1 MIAVVDYGL
10 GNLHSILKAVERVA
24 AGREEVRL
32 TESPD
37 DVGRAARVVLP
48 GVGAF
53 GDTMKGLEQ
62 RGLIPALRRVFD
74 DRRPFLGIC
83 MGMEALFAGSDE
95 NPGVAGLG
103 VFPGTLRRFG
113 ANGLKVPH
121 MGWNALAF
129 PRPTPLFEGLAPG
142 THVYFVHS
150 YHAGLS
156 QPEIVA
162 ATSDHGVE
170 FAAAVA
176 DPARPIFGAQFHPE
190 KSQDAGLRILTNFVT
205 LAA

>member
-10 GNLHSILKAVERVA
+10 GNLHSILKAVEHVA
-24 AGREEVRL
+24 AGRDEVLL
-32 TESPD
+32 TESPA
-37 DVGRAARVVLP
+37 DVDRAARVVLP

-62 RGLIPALRRVFD
+62 RGLIPALRRAFD

-95 NPGVAGLG
+95 TPGAAGLA
-103 VFPGTLRRFG
+103 VFPGTFRRFPG
-113 ANGLKVPH
+113 EGLKVPH
-121 MGWNALAF
+121 MGWNSLSF
-129 PRPTPLFEGLAPG
+129 PRATPLFEGLAEG
-142 THVYFVHS
+142 SHVYFVHS
-150 YHAGLS
+150 YFADLS

-162 ATSDHGVE
+162 ASCGYGVR

-176 DPARPIFGAQFHPE
+176 DPARPIFGTQFHPE
-190 KSQDAGLRILTNFVT
+190 KSQDTGLRILTNFIRLT
-205 LAA
+205 C